1 MVWPGPATIPG
12 ADIAADLMSD
22 DPIPTTAPDPN
33 APVPDAAS
41 ALRQAENRF
50 RALVAHSSDI
60 ITVLEPDGSWR
71 SSSAAGTRLL
81 GYEEGFDPDGGI
93 FALLHPDDVG
103 PAMEA
108 FQGVVDGTRG
118 DEPMMLRVHAADG
131 SRWHHLETVA
141 RNLIDDPAVRGIV
154 LNSRDISDR
163 IEAERRFSALVEHS
177 TDMITVTE
185 VDEGGNR
192 IAWASPSVEPILGY
206 HPDELVGTDP
216 LALVHSDDV
225 EQMFTASA
233 EAVTSGKSRLIEY
246 RAVAKDGSTRFFE
259 AITTDLTA
267 EPSVRGFV
275 TNARDITDRRH
286 AEQQARQLTEV
297 LERSNEV
304 VVLSGVSG
312 AVTYA
317 NQRAREFFGLGGEH
331 NVAEL
336 SSVESRAH
344 LHDVVMPIVRRHG
357 LWTGELT
364 LRTTAGNEVPV
375 IATVQAHR
383 EQGEIVLVSTI
394 AHDIT
399 ELKAAQIRLEYEAT
413 HDSLTGLPN
422 RAMLQ
427 EVGEHALG
435 RAARRGTTT
444 AVLFLDLDLFKE
456 VNDTLGHDAGDRV
469 LVELARRL
477 RVGIRQGDLIARLGG
492 DEFCVLCEGVDSRQE
507 MLDLGQ
513 RLCDVVSIPLRVHGR
528 DVQVG
533 TSIGIALDERGRE
546 TIGTLIRNADVA
558 VYRAKRSGGFRVE
571 IFDDGMIGDGAAAD
585 ADRDPDPDLARV
597 DQPGRSGSS

>member
-1 MVWPGPATIPG
+1 
-12 ADIAADLMSD
+12 
-22 DPIPTTAPDPN
+22 
-33 APVPDAAS
+33 
-41 ALRQAENRF
+41 
-50 RALVAHSSDI
+50 
-60 ITVLEPDGSWR
+60 
-71 SSSAAGTRLL
+71 
-81 GYEEGFDPDGGI
+81 
-93 FALLHPDDVG
+93 
-103 PAMEA
+103 
-108 FQGVVDGTRG
+108 
-118 DEPMMLRVHAADG
+118 
-131 SRWHHLETVA
+131 
-141 RNLIDDPAVRGIV
+141 
-154 LNSRDISDR
+154 
-163 IEAERRFSALVEHS
+163 
-177 TDMITVTE
+177 
-185 VDEGGNR
+185 
-192 IAWASPSVEPILGY
+192 
-206 HPDELVGTDP
+206 
-216 LALVHSDDV
+216 
-225 EQMFTASA
+225 
-233 EAVTSGKSRLIEY
+233 
-246 RAVAKDGSTRFFE
+246 
-259 AITTDLTA
+259 
-267 EPSVRGFV
+267 
-275 TNARDITDRRH
+275 
-286 AEQQARQLTEV
+286 
-297 LERSNEV
+297 
-304 VVLSGVSG
+304 
-312 AVTYA
+312 
-317 NQRAREFFGLGGEH
+317 
-331 NVAEL
+331 
-336 SSVESRAH
+336 
-344 LHDVVMPIVRRHG
+344 
-357 LWTGELT
+357 
-364 LRTTAGNEVPV
+364 
-375 IATVQAHR
+375 
-383 EQGEIVLVSTI
+383 LVSTI